1 MKKRQRWKVRVLDL
15 RDTRLTEAFNPRTAG
30 IDDASPLQIVRLL
43 NEEDRTVA
51 SAVASQEK
59 AIAAVIADAAERLS
73 RGGRLFYIGAG
84 TSGRLGVL
92 DASECPPTFGSDP
105 ETVQGIIAGGP
116 EALVRSREG
125 VEDDGEAAVA
135 AVREARIGTAD
146 FLLGIAT
153 SGTTPYVHA
162 ALDAAREAGA
172 RTGLLSC
179 TPPPEDIARRIDYVI
194 TPLTGPEAIAG
205 STRLKAGTATKLVL
219 NTIST
224 GVMIRLGKVY
234 GNLMVDL
241 RAVSRKLVD
250 RSLRTVEAV
259 TGLER
264 EEARRLL
271 IAAGGSVKIAIAM
284 HETRVGRFT
293 AERRLDVCDG
303 FLGRMVHR
311 FPPGSPEHEFAEFP
325 NKGAGDWDALLA
337 RLGAAA
343 DAVQAA
349 ATRDAE
355 GEESATVGRTH
366 ADVAWQIDHLA
377 RYERE
382 AIRPRL
388 ESWPATGTLQFDSWD
403 DESEPDSGHEA
414 ANLESLLEA
423 FRTEREETIAVLR
436 VVGPGILAR
445 PGRQGDEKFSAYQFL
460 RGIAQ
465 HDDAHVAR
473 LGERLHRSLLTGVFS
488 SLPEEAE

>member
-1 MKKRQRWKVRVLDL
+1 MKKRQREQGRVLDL
-15 RDTRLTEAFNPRTAG
+15 RDARLTEAFNPRTAG
-30 IDDASPLQIVRLL
+30 IDDASPLEIVRLL
-43 NEEDRTVA
+43 NAEDRTVA

-59 AIAAVIADAAERLS
+59 AIAGVIAEVARRMS
-73 RGGRLFYIGAG
+73 RGGKLFYVGAG

-92 DASECPPTFGSDP
+92 DASECPPTFGSEP

-116 EALVRSREG
+116 EALLRSREG
-125 VEDDGEAAVA
+125 VEDDEGAGAA
-135 AVREARIGTAD
+135 AVREAGIGATD
-146 FLLGIAT
+146 FVLGIAT

-162 ALDAAREAGA
+162 ALDAARQAGA

-179 TPPPEDIARRIDYVI
+179 TPPPDDAGRRVDHLI

-250 RSLRTVEAV
+250 RSLRMLEAV

-264 EEARRLL
+264 QEARQLL
-271 IAAGGSVKIAIAM
+271 ISAGGSVKVAIAM
-284 HETRVGRFT
+284 HETRVERFT
-293 AERRLDVCDG
+293 AERRLDICDG

-311 FPPGSPEHEFAEFP
+311 FPAGSPVHDFAEFP
-325 NKGAGDWDALLA
+325 NPGAGEWDLLLG
-337 RLGAAA
+337 RLGAAPGA
-343 DAVQAA
+343 LAA
-349 ATRDAE
+349 AMRQAGAKD
-355 GEESATVGRTH
+355 GATVGRTR
-366 ADVAWQIDHLA
+366 ADVAWQLDHVA

-388 ESWPATGTLQFDSWD
+388 ETWPATGVLEFSSWD
-403 DESEPDSGHEA
+403 DESEPDSAHEA
-414 ANLESLLEA
+414 ADLESMLEA
-423 FRTEREETIAVLR
+423 FRAEREETIAVLR
-436 VVGPGILAR
+436 AAGPGVLAR
-445 PGRQGDEKFSAYQFL
+445 RGRQGDEKFSAYQFL

-465 HDDAHVAR
+465 HDDAHAVR
-473 LGERLHRSLLTGVFS
+473 IGERLHRSLL
-488 SLPEEAE
+488 EEVE